1 MRPLYRTGRKS
12 MSKRYRSLILILSI
26 AVMVF
31 LSGYAVQPVYADET
45 DNNPTVE
52 ENGGSNNSE
61 PAPGPSSG
69 GDSGSSSDSGGGSD
83 SGSGSGDATPS
94 DSGGSGSGSGGESSG
109 GGDTNTG
116 GESTPGGGTNTGG
129 ENTPG
134 DDNTPGDEN
143 TPGDQP
149 SAGGENTPGE
159 GTTPGGTTGDNSGQ
173 SGQNNQSGSGTTTE
187 SSTVLKE
194 SKPSQDITDLPATVD
209 PGSATLKETAK
220 SGSDSNTA
228 AGTKYTNSAD
238 AISPAQA
245 TSGLGTEAGKDG
257 NAIQRAVTAALK
269 NATAETT
276 VITVTVDEGEYNG
289 DIKIAKPEASTE
301 GESSQAVSLNSDLK
315 VYILGKG
322 SYTEPES
329 GMIDKT
335 KITAGAGANAR
346 VNGNILIDG
355 INVVLAGLYYSLE
368 TKINVKNAD
377 ATIYGTK
384 SEDNI
389 TVNLDGKSTT
399 TIDGG
404 DASDIITL
412 TGNRKESGQA
422 ATLKGGNGD
431 DIYNVKLIDK
441 TAEEPAPQDQQSG
454 GGQNTDGQNTDDQ
467 NPDDQNT
474 DDQNPDDQNTD
485 DQNPDDQN
493 PDDQNTDD
501 QNPDDQNTDDQN
513 DDDLNN
519 DDQNVDD
526 QNDDD
531 QNTDDQNTDD
541 PAGADDEEG
550 GQGTEGG
557 SGSEGQGSQEGGEGQ
572 GGQSGQE
579 GGEGQEGQGGQQQDQ
594 QPATITSNITIED
607 SDKYGILVLDGK
619 LSTTAENR
627 LKVEEANGTYT
638 ITAINEAGHTTVI
651 KATGLKGLS
660 DTLTNKETVEVSVGE
675 GFLKTIELEPYKDYV
690 VKSLLLPEITAKKKD
705 SSATLYFTNVVLTY
719 DDWISKVAKK
729 DLDFKFLDTWGANVP
744 DANVLIKGRDIR
756 IRGNIKAKIVNI
768 IAEDKT
774 EEITDVYSKTNDGD
788 MFDLWTNV
796 WNMYRGSSI
805 KVMEKVTVEA
815 EYVLMNVTQT
825 ADISK
830 TIGLMQ
836 KHQSGTEYLRQ
847 RCWS

>member
-1 MRPLYRTGRKS
+1 
-12 MSKRYRSLILILSI
+12 
-26 AVMVF
+26 MVF

-173 SGQNNQSGSGTTTE
+173 SGQNDQSGSGITTE

-412 TGNRKESGQA
+412 TGSRKESGQA
-422 ATLKGGNGD
+422 AALKGGNGD

-441 TAEEPAPQDQQSG
+441 TAEESAP
-454 GGQNTDGQNTDDQ
+454 
-467 NPDDQNT
+467 
-474 DDQNPDDQNTD
+474 
-485 DQNPDDQN
+485 
-493 PDDQNTDD
+493 
-501 QNPDDQNTDDQN
+501 
-513 DDDLNN
+513 
-519 DDQNVDD
+519 
-526 QNDDD
+526 
-531 QNTDDQNTDD
+531 
-541 PAGADDEEG
+541 
-550 GQGTEGG
+550 
-557 SGSEGQGSQEGGEGQ
+557 
-572 GGQSGQE
+572 
-579 GGEGQEGQGGQQQDQ
+579 QDQ

-690 VKSLLLPEITAKKKD
+690 VKSLLLPQVNAKKKD

-729 DLDFKFLDTWGANVP
+729 DLDFKFLDTRHQGQ
-744 DANVLIKGRDIR
+744 DCQHHC
-756 IRGNIKAKIVNI
+756 RG
-768 IAEDKT
+768 
-774 EEITDVYSKTNDGD
+774 
-788 MFDLWTNV
+788 
-796 WNMYRGSSI
+796 
-805 KVMEKVTVEA
+805 
-815 EYVLMNVTQT
+815 
-825 ADISK
+825 
-830 TIGLMQ
+830 
-836 KHQSGTEYLRQ
+836 
-847 RCWS
+847 

>member
-187 SSTVLKE
+187 SSTVLQE

-412 TGNRKESGQA
+412 TGSRKESGQA

-485 DQNPDDQN
+485 
-493 PDDQNTDD
+493 
-501 QNPDDQNTDDQN
+501 
-513 DDDLNN
+513 
-519 DDQNVDD
+519 
-526 QNDDD
+526 

-557 SGSEGQGSQEGGEGQ
+557 SGSEGQGGQEGGEGQ

-660 DTLTNKETVEVSVGE
+660 DTLTNKETVE
-675 GFLKTIELEPYKDYV
+675 
-690 VKSLLLPEITAKKKD
+690 
-705 SSATLYFTNVVLTY
+705 
-719 DDWISKVAKK
+719 
-729 DLDFKFLDTWGANVP
+729 
-744 DANVLIKGRDIR
+744 
-756 IRGNIKAKIVNI
+756 
-768 IAEDKT
+768 
-774 EEITDVYSKTNDGD
+774 
-788 MFDLWTNV
+788 
-796 WNMYRGSSI
+796 
-805 KVMEKVTVEA
+805 
-815 EYVLMNVTQT
+815 
-825 ADISK
+825 
-830 TIGLMQ
+830 
-836 KHQSGTEYLRQ
+836 
-847 RCWS
+847 